1 MPPTPTPK
9 IYFEDNHL
17 LVVHKPGNIPVQE
30 DKSGDTDLLNTL
42 KEYIRQKYGKPGK
55 VFLGLVH
62 RLDRPV
68 HGIMVFA
75 RTSKAASRLSEQF
88 RNRTVVK
95 KYLVIVE
102 GRAEKT
108 GRLEH
113 VLDKDHENNK
123 VTVHPAG
130 SGKGKLAV
138 LHYRLISHKNGLSLI
153 EVELETGRP
162 HQIRVQL
169 AAMGLPVW
177 GDYKYGN
184 RQPDG
189 RKIALFSAVLD
200 FDHPTKDE
208 RLTFRADVPKGEPWE
223 IFPTPGS

>member
-1 MPPTPTPK
+1 MTPTPK
-9 IYFEDNHL
+9 IYYEDNHL
-17 LVVHKPGNIPVQE
+17 LVVHKPENIPVQE

-42 KEYIRQKYGKPGK
+42 KAYIGQKYSKPGK

-68 HGIMVFA
+68 HGIIVFA
-75 RTSKAASRLSEQF
+75 RTSKAASRLSDQF

-102 GRAEKT
+102 GRADKT

-169 AAMGLPVW
+169 TASGLPVW
-177 GDYKYGN
+177 GDYKYGKI
-184 RQPDG
+184 QPDG
-189 RKIALFSAVLD
+189 RRIALMSYILE
-200 FDHPTKDE
+200 FDHPTREE
-208 RLTFRADVPKGEPWE
+208 RLRFEADKPAGEPWNQ
-223 IFPTPGS
+223 FSA

>member
-1 MPPTPTPK
+1 
-9 IYFEDNHL
+9 
-17 LVVHKPGNIPVQE
+17 
-30 DKSGDTDLLNTL
+30 
-42 KEYIRQKYGKPGK
+42 
-55 VFLGLVH
+55 
-62 RLDRPV
+62 
-68 HGIMVFA
+68 
-75 RTSKAASRLSEQF
+75 
-88 RNRTVVK
+88 
-95 KYLVIVE
+95 VIVE

-169 AAMGLPVW
+169 TASGLPVW
-177 GDYKYGN
+177 GDYKYGKK
-184 RQPDG
+184 QPDG
-189 RKIALFSAVLD
+189 RRIALMSYILE
-200 FDHPTKDE
+200 FDHPTRDE
-208 RLTFRADVPKGEPWE
+208 RLRFEADKPAGEPWNQ
-223 IFPTPGS
+223 FSA